1 MSQRARRSN
10 LAVPGSSPKMLEKA
24 TSLTAWQGEVTPAE
38 LGWSPSLVDVTL
50 VLGLLGL
57 MAGVTIRRMGR
68 ASLVPIR
75 DPRLHEAVRFE
86 NM

>member
-1 MSQRARRSN
+1 
-10 LAVPGSSPKMLEKA
+10 
-24 TSLTAWQGEVTPAE
+24 
-38 LGWSPSLVDVTL
+38 
-50 VLGLLGL
+50 